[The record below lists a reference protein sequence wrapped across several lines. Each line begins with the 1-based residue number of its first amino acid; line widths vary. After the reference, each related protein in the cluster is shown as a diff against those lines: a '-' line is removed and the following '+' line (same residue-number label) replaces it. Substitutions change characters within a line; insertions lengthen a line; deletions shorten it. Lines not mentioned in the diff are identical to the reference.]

1 MGPFGPARGPPA
13 SASMAADQ
21 MIELRIHGRGGQ
33 GAVVAS
39 KVLAEA
45 AFLRG
50 RYVQSYPDYGVE
62 RRGAP
67 VVAFAR
73 IAEPGDDF
81 FVRQDIREPDHLLV
95 LDATPA
101 RLGPGAVRA
110 RSRGA
115 GWWSTPRQAPAP
127 WGCPRSYRVATV
139 DAAGIAVRH
148 GLGSRSQPVVNT
160 AILGAFVRATGVVE
174 LEALLEAIDLEVP
187 VKAEENRAAA
197 SRGLRRRRIWDNEA
211 MSDLTHV
218 DDYPEIPV
226 SLRGQPGGAAHR
238 GVAQHAAGAHRSGG
252 PPARTPA
259 RRRCPCPATCT
270 C

>member
-1 MGPFGPARGPPA
+1 MA
-13 SASMAADQ
+13 SDQ

-73 IAEPGDDF
+73 IAEPGDEI

-95 LDATPA
+95 LDSTLLASAPVLSGLKAGGWVVVNSAKDPA
-101 RLGPGAVRA
+101 ALGIPE
-110 RSRGA
+110 
-115 GWWSTPRQAPAP
+115 Q
-127 WGCPRSYRVATV
+127 YRVATV

-148 GLGSRSQPVVNT
+148 GLGSRAQPVVNT

-187 VKAEENRAAA
+187 VKAGENRAAA
-197 SRGLRRRRIWDNEA
+197 SEA
-211 MSDLTHV
+211 YEQAILGS
-218 DDYPEIPV
+218 
-226 SLRGQPGGAAHR
+226 
-238 GVAQHAAGAHRSGG
+238 
-252 PPARTPA
+252 
-259 RRRCPCPATCT
+259 
-270 C
+270 